1 MLKRIS
7 RNSKKIENG
16 HSISKTLRKTF
27 SLVEII
33 KFSSANQ
40 QRFLTVNG
48 LACLQLVK
56 QMLRNALASLRR
68 ESINLLVLILQCVNV
83 KLTESN
89 VKIMPSQNAYSTNK
103 QQSQSHRWIET
114 TGHIYNT
121 ESKLL
126 RCQTKKDQ
134 SKLVL
139 IQLTGMASRKAQATN
154 RWNKMKKCQ
163 FLKYSNKSSNK
174 INRKFS

>member
-7 RNSKKIENG
+7 KNSKKIENG
-16 HSISKTLRKTF
+16 RSTSKTLRKIF

-56 QMLRNALASLRR
+56 QMPRSALASLRR
-68 ESINLLVLILQCVNV
+68 ESINLQVLILQCVNV

-89 VKIMPSQNAYSTNK
+89 AKIMPLQNACSTNK
-103 QQSQSHRWIET
+103 QMSQSHRWIKT
-114 TGHIYNT
+114 TGHIFNT
-121 ESKLL
+121 KSKLQ
-126 RCQTKKDQ
+126 RCQAINDQ

-139 IQLTGMASRKAQATN
+139 TQLTGMVWRKA
-154 RWNKMKKCQ
+154 
-163 FLKYSNKSSNK
+163 
-174 INRKFS
+174 